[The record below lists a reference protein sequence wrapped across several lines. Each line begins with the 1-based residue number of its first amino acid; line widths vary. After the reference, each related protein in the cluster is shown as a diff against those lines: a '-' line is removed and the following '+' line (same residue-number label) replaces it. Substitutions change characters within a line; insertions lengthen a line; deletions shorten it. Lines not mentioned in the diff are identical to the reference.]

1 MKVILVDSLIGNDY
15 TFCLASSLQNE
26 GSDVILIVPAN
37 RKFNKTNNFIIKR
50 WSPSKDINDSKL
62 LKLFKYFE
70 YLFKLF
76 FYILNNKDAAVH
88 FQFFRFKFDI
98 LFFVLLR
105 LFNVNLVHTA
115 HDVLP
120 HETRK
125 IDYLLNYFLYKAS
138 RKIIVHSLYIKNKLS
153 SIFNI
158 KKEKIEIIPHGNF
171 DIYKSNSPLSNEE
184 AKKEFNLAPTDNV
197 ILFFG
202 FIREYKGLDILLDA
216 YSIVHKKNPWIKFII
231 AGSIATKSLSQVYRN
246 KISRFQSTESLITI
260 FNFIPSDKV
269 ATYFTAADFVVLPY
283 KDIDHSGIVHM
294 AYSFEIPII
303 ATNVGD
309 FSEVIEDGKSGY
321 LVEKNDPEALAD
333 AIIQAFN
340 NTDMKLNMKNYIRE
354 LNKNKYSWSE
364 SARKTIEI
372 YNKIKKLSN

>member
-15 TFCLASSLQNE
+15 TLCLASSLQSE
-26 GSDVILIVPAN
+26 GLEVIFIVPSN
-37 RKFNKTNNFIIKR
+37 RKFNKTNNFTIKR
-50 WSPSKDINDSKL
+50 WSPSKDKKDSNL

-76 FYILNNKDAAVH
+76 FYILKHKDAAVH
-88 FQFFRFKFDI
+88 FQFFRFRFDI

-105 LFNVNLVHTA
+105 LFNVKLVHTA

-120 HETRK
+120 HEEKK

-138 RKIIVHSLYIKNKLS
+138 RKIIVHSSYIKNKLS
-153 SIFNI
+153 SIFDI
-158 KKEKIEIIPHGNF
+158 KKEKIEIVPHGNF

-202 FIREYKGLDILLDA
+202 FIREYKGLDNLLDA
-216 YSIVHKKNPWIKFII
+216 YSLVHKKNPEIKFII

-246 KISRFQSTESLITI
+246 KISRFQSTESLITN

-309 FSEVIEDGKSGY
+309 FAEVIEEGKSGY
-321 LVEKNDPEALAD
+321 LVEKNDPDALAD
-333 AIIQAFN
+333 AIIEAFK
-340 NTDMKLNMKNYIRE
+340 NTEMKLNMKNYIKE
-354 LNKNKYSWSE
+354 LNKNKYSWDE

-372 YNKIKKLSN
+372 YKKVKSK

>member
-15 TFCLASSLQNE
+15 TLCLASSLKNQ
-26 GSDVILIVPAN
+26 GLDVIFVVPAN
-37 RKFNKTNNFIIKR
+37 RKFERLNNFTIKR
-50 WSPSKDINDSKL
+50 WSPSKDKKDSNL
-62 LKLFKYFE
+62 LKFFKYFE
-70 YLFKLF
+70 YLLKLF
-76 FYILNNKDAAVH
+76 FYILKNKDAAVH

-98 LFFVLLR
+98 LFFVVLR
-105 LFNVNLVHTA
+105 VFNVKLVHTA

-120 HETRK
+120 HETKK

-138 RKIIVHSLYIKNKLS
+138 RQIIVHSSYIKNKLS
-153 SIFNI
+153 SIFHI
-158 KKEKIEIIPHGNF
+158 SKEKIEIVPHGNF
-171 DIYKSNSPLSNEE
+171 DIYKSNSPLSNDE
-184 AKKEFNLAPTDNV
+184 AKKELSLDTNDNV

-216 YSIVHKKNPWIKFII
+216 YSIVNKINPEIKFII
-231 AGSIATKSLSQVYRN
+231 AGSVATKSLIQVYRN
-246 KISRFQSTESLITI
+246 KISTFQSTESLITH

-294 AYSFEIPII
+294 AYSFEVPII

-309 FSEVIEDGKSGY
+309 FSEVIEEGKSGY
-321 LVEKNDPEALAD
+321 LVEKKNPVALAD
-333 AIIQAFN
+333 AILKAFN
-340 NTDMKLNMKNYIRE
+340 NTEVKLNMKKYIRE
-354 LNKNKYSWSE
+354 LNKNKYSWDE

-372 YNKIKKLSN
+372 YKKVKCN

>member
-15 TFCLASSLQNE
+15 TLCLASSLQNE
-26 GSDVILIVPAN
+26 GLDIIFIVPAN
-37 RKFNKTNNFIIKR
+37 RKFNNENNFIIKR
-50 WSPSKDINDSKL
+50 WSPSKDRKDSKL

-76 FYILNNKDAAVH
+76 VFIINNRDTVIH

-98 LFFVLLR
+98 LFFIFLR
-105 LFNVNLVHTA
+105 FFNVKLVHTA

-120 HETRK
+120 HETKK

-138 RKIIVHSLYIKNKLS
+138 RKIIVHSSYIKNKLI

-158 KKEKIEIIPHGNF
+158 NQGKIEIVPHGNF
-171 DIYKSNSPLSNEE
+171 DIYKSSSPISIEE
-184 AKKEFNLAPTDNV
+184 AKKELNLSPADKV

-202 FIREYKGLDILLDA
+202 FIREYKGLDILLDS
-216 YSIVHKKNPWIKFII
+216 YSLVHQKNPEIKFII
-231 AGSIATKSLSQVYRN
+231 AGAIASKSLTQLYEK
-246 KISRFQSTESLITI
+246 KISTFQKDGSLITI
-260 FNFIPSDKV
+260 FNYIPSDKV

-283 KDIDHSGIVHM
+283 KDIDHSGIVHL

-309 FSEVIEDGKSGY
+309 FSETIEEGKSGY
-321 LVEKNDPEALAD
+321 LVEKNDPNALAD
-333 AIIQAFN
+333 TIIEAFN
-340 NTDMKLNMKNYIRE
+340 NDELKLNMKNYINE
-354 LNKNKYSWSE
+354 LNKNKYSWDNI
-364 SARKTIEI
+364 ARKTIEV
-372 YNKIKKLSN
+372 YKEVKK

>member
-1 MKVILVDSLIGNDY
+1 MVDSLIGNDY
-15 TFCLASSLQNE
+15 SLCLASSLQNE
-26 GSDVILIVPAN
+26 GLEVIFIVPSN
-37 RKFNKTNNFIIKR
+37 RKFEKLNKFTIKR
-50 WSPSKDINDSKL
+50 WSPSKDKKDNNF
-62 LKLFKYFE
+62 LKLIKYFE

-76 FYILNNKDAAVH
+76 FYILKNKDAAVH

-105 LFNVNLVHTA
+105 LFNVKLVHTA

-120 HETRK
+120 HETKK
-125 IDYLLNYFLYKAS
+125 IDYMLNYFLYKAS
-138 RKIIVHSLYIKNKLS
+138 HKIIVHSSYIKNKLS

-158 KKEKIEIIPHGNF
+158 KKEKIEIVPHGNF
-171 DIYKSNSPLSNEE
+171 DIYKSNSPLSNEK

-197 ILFFG
+197 LLFFG

-216 YSIVHKKNPWIKFII
+216 YSIVHKKNPEIKFVI
-231 AGSIATKSLSQVYRN
+231 AGSIATKSLSQVYTN
-246 KISRFQSTESLITI
+246 KISKFQSTESLITN

-269 ATYFTAADFVVLPY
+269 ASYFTAADFVVLPY

-309 FSEVIEDGKSGY
+309 FAEVIEEGKSGY
-321 LVEKNDPEALAD
+321 LVEKNDPDALAD
-333 AIIQAFN
+333 AILEAFN
-340 NTDMKLNMKNYIRE
+340 NTEKKLNMKNYIKE
-354 LNKNKYSWSE
+354 LNKKKYAWDN

-372 YNKIKKLSN
+372 YKKIKVK

>member
-1 MKVILVDSLIGNDY
+1 F
-15 TFCLASSLQNE
+15 T
-26 GSDVILIVPAN
+26 
-37 RKFNKTNNFIIKR
+37 IKK
-50 WSPSKDINDSKL
+50 WSPSKDKKDSNL

-70 YLFKLF
+70 YLLKLF

-105 LFNVNLVHTA
+105 LFNVKLIHTA

-120 HETRK
+120 HETKK

-138 RKIIVHSLYIKNKLS
+138 RKIIVHSSYIKNKLS
-153 SIFNI
+153 SIFDI
-158 KKEKIEIIPHGNF
+158 KKEKIEIVPHGNF
-171 DIYKSNSPLSNEE
+171 DIYQSNSPLSNEE

-216 YSIVHKKNPWIKFII
+216 YSIVHKKNPEIKFII
-231 AGSIATKSLSQVYRN
+231 AGSIATKSLSQAYRN
-246 KISRFQSTESLITI
+246 KISRFQSDESLITN

-309 FSEVIEDGKSGY
+309 FAEVIEEGKSGY
-321 LVEKNDPEALAD
+321 LVEKNDPDALAD
-333 AIIQAFN
+333 AIIEAFN
-340 NTDMKLNMKNYIRE
+340 NTEMKLNMKNYIRE
-354 LNKNKYSWSE
+354 LNKNKYSWDE

-372 YNKIKKLSN
+372 YKKVKIK

>member
-15 TFCLASSLQNE
+15 TLCLASSLQNE
-26 GSDVILIVPAN
+26 GLEVVFIVPSN
-37 RKFNKTNNFIIKR
+37 RKFAKLNKFTIKR
-50 WSPSKDINDSKL
+50 WSPSKDKKDSNL

-105 LFNVNLVHTA
+105 SFNVNLVHTA

-125 IDYLLNYFLYKAS
+125 IDYLLNYFLYKSS
-138 RKIIVHSLYIKNKLS
+138 RKIIVHSTYIKKKLI
-153 SIFNI
+153 SIFNVNQ
-158 KKEKIEIIPHGNF
+158 EKVEIVPHGNF
-171 DIYKSNSPLSNEE
+171 DIYQSTSPLSNEE
-184 AKKEFNLAPTDNV
+184 AKKEFNFLPADKV

-216 YSIVHKKNPWIKFII
+216 YSIVHKKNPEIKFII

-246 KISRFQSTESLITI
+246 KISTFQSDGSLITN
-260 FNFIPSDKV
+260 FNYIPSDKV

-283 KDIDHSGIVHM
+283 KDIDHSGIVHL

-309 FSEVIEDGKSGY
+309 FAETIEEGKSGY

-333 AIIQAFN
+333 AIIEAFKN
-340 NTDMKLNMKNYIRE
+340 SELKLNMKNYIKE
-354 LNKNKYSWSE
+354 LNSNKYSWDE

-372 YNKIKKLSN
+372 YKKVKSK

>member
-15 TFCLASSLQNE
+15 TLCLASSLQNE
-26 GSDVILIVPAN
+26 GLDVIIIVPAN

-50 WSPSKDINDSKL
+50 WSPSKDRKDSKL

-76 FYILNNKDAAVH
+76 FYILKNKDAAVH
-88 FQFFRFKFDI
+88 FQFFRFRFDI

-105 LFNVNLVHTA
+105 LFNVKLIHTA

-120 HETRK
+120 HEEKK
-125 IDYLLNYFLYKAS
+125 IDYLLNYFLYRAS
-138 RKIIVHSLYIKNKLS
+138 RKIIVHSSYIKNKLS

-158 KKEKIEIIPHGNF
+158 NKEKIDIVPHGNF
-171 DIYKSNSPLSNEE
+171 DIYKSSSPISNEE
-184 AKKEFNLAPTDNV
+184 AKKELSLSPTDKV

-202 FIREYKGLDILLDA
+202 FIREYKGLDILLDS
-216 YSIVHKKNPWIKFII
+216 YSLVHQKNPEIKFII
-231 AGSIATKSLSQVYRN
+231 AGSIATKSLAQVYKN
-246 KISRFQSTESLITI
+246 KISTFQSNGSLITN
-260 FNFIPSDKV
+260 FNFIPSEKV

-283 KDIDHSGIVHM
+283 KDIDHSGIVHL

-309 FSEVIEDGKSGY
+309 FAETIEEGKSGY
-321 LVEKNDPEALAD
+321 LVKKNDPNALAYT
-333 AIIQAFN
+333 IIEAFN
-340 NTDMKLNMKNYIRE
+340 NVDLKLNMKNYIKE
-354 LNKNKYSWSE
+354 LNKNKYSWDNI
-364 SARKTIEI
+364 ARKTIEV
-372 YNKIKKLSN
+372 YKEVKK